1 MKKLFFGLSL
11 IAMTGTSIAQNRGDY
26 DEAVNKIKNY
36 YNNQKADSLFD
47 MCSDR
52 IKNLMPAEKTKQLF
66 AQLNAQVGAIKS
78 FRFTR
83 QDKGICYYKTEF
95 GSATLSM
102 VLALD
107 KDNKLETF
115 RFIPYTEEQDDN
127 GQTYTYQSPSGNIVG
142 TLAMPKTTTKMPLAI
157 IIAGSGPTDRNGN
170 NTISGKSNA
179 YKMIADSLLKQ
190 GIASIRYDKRGV
202 GASIDALK
210 DESAVR
216 FDDMIE
222 DAVGFIKM
230 AKQDTR
236 FSKIIVIGHSEGSL
250 IGMAAAT
257 KEQVEGFVS
266 IAGIAQRADKVII
279 KQLNAQSTEV
289 GAIAKGILD
298 SLAAGHLVKNIDPNL
313 NSIFHTSVQPYL
325 ISWLKYDPSVEIKKL
340 RQPILLIQGD
350 NDVQVAKEEAEKLKK
365 AAPAATLKIIGG
377 MNHVLKQA
385 PTDRTQNLA
394 TYANSELP
402 LSPELMPEIVKFI
415 SSCKNK

>member
-1 MKKLFFGLSL
+1 MSLF
-11 IAMTGTSIAQNRGDY
+11 AMTQTCIAQNKGDY

-52 IKNLMPAEKTKQLF
+52 IKSLMPAEKTKLLF
-66 AQLNAQVGAIKS
+66 AQLNGQVGAIKS
-78 FRFTR
+78 FRFT
-83 QDKGICYYKTEF
+83 KLENGLSYYKTEF
-95 GSATLSM
+95 NSATLSL

-107 KDNKLETF
+107 KDHKLETF
-115 RFIPYTEEQDDN
+115 RFVPYAEEQDEN
-127 GQTYTYQSPSGNIVG
+127 GINYIYKADAGNISG
-142 TLAMPKTTTKMPLAI
+142 TLLMPKTNGKIPLAI

-210 DESAVR
+210 DETTVR
-216 FDDMIE
+216 FDDMID

-236 FSKIIVIGHSEGSL
+236 FSKIVVIGHSEGSL
-250 IGMAAAT
+250 IGMIAAAR
-257 KEQVEGFVS
+257 EQVEGFVS

-279 KQLNAQSTEV
+279 KQLNAQSLEAGNT
-289 GAIAKGILD
+289 AKGILD

-325 ISWLKYDPSVEIKKL
+325 ISWLKYDPSTEIKKL
-340 RQPILLIQGD
+340 KQPILLLQGD

-365 AAPAATLKIIGG
+365 AAPTAALKIIVG

-394 TYANSELP
+394 TYANSELQ
-402 LSPELMPEIVKFI
+402 LSPELMPELVKFI
-415 SSCKNK
+415 NSCKNK